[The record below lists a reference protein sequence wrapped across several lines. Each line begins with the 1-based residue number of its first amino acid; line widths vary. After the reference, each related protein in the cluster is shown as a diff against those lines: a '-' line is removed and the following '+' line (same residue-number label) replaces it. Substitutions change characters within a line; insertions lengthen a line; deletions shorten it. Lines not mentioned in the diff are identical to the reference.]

1 MSDKKVYMIK
11 NLSYNSER
19 ESPKVMFVI
28 DPQSYPN
35 PDRMDLVNVILCH
48 VVDSI
53 GLKPGELISDKLIIE
68 QIV

>member
-1 MSDKKVYMIK
+1 MSDKKVYVIK

-19 ESPKVMFVI
+19 ESPKVMFMI
-28 DPQSYPN
+28 DPESYPN
-35 PDRMDLVNVILCH
+35 RMDLVNVILCH